1 MKFNLILIIF
11 FLTYNTF
18 AYSKNEKK
26 TFMGNGFAY
35 IYNEADYKNK
45 ITKKKFDNKKL
56 AIGHSNLKRGTHVKI
71 VNPNNNKSIIL
82 RITKKTKYPEFYQI
96 LITEKVANKLNLDF
110 AAPYVELQE
119 IKKNKSFIAKK
130 AKTFNEEKNIY
141 NSAPVDNVSINNISK
156 SINYKKK
163 KIKKF
168 SIIIANFYSLN
179 SANNL
184 KKNLVK
190 EMSNFK
196 NKSLIVKKVN
206 NKRFTLLTEP
216 YSTVNSLKNDYIAL
230 KTYGFED
237 LEIKLYD

>member
-130 AKTFNEEKNIY
+130 AKTFNEEKNI
-141 NSAPVDNVSINNISK
+141 
-156 SINYKKK
+156 
-163 KIKKF
+163 
-168 SIIIANFYSLN
+168 
-179 SANNL
+179 
-184 KKNLVK
+184 
-190 EMSNFK
+190 
-196 NKSLIVKKVN
+196 
-206 NKRFTLLTEP
+206 
-216 YSTVNSLKNDYIAL
+216 
-230 KTYGFED
+230 
-237 LEIKLYD
+237 

>member
-1 MKFNLILIIF
+1 M
-11 FLTYNTF
+11 
-18 AYSKNEKK
+18 
-26 TFMGNGFAY
+26 
-35 IYNEADYKNK
+35 
-45 ITKKKFDNKKL
+45 
-56 AIGHSNLKRGTHVKI
+56 
-71 VNPNNNKSIIL
+71 
-82 RITKKTKYPEFYQI
+82 RISKKTKYPEFYQI
-96 LITEKVANKLNLDF
+96 LITEKVANKLELDF
-110 AAPYVELQE
+110 ATPYVELQE

-168 SIIIANFYSLN
+168 SIIIADFYSLN

-184 KKNLVK
+184 KKKLVK
-190 EMSNFK
+190 NISNFK
-196 NKSLIVKKVN
+196 DKSLIVKKVN
-206 NKRFTLLTEP
+206 NKRFSVLTVP